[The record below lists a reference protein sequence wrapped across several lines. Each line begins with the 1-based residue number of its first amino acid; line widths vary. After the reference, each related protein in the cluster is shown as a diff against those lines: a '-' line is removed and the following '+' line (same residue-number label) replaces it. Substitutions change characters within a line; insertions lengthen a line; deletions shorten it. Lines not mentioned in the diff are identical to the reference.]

1 MADKRKGRQTP
12 TESFALPYSE
22 TLGLE
27 AAKLYNT
34 TGKTAQEWQELI
46 LCDMMAVNEEGLWT
60 HTKYGYSVPRRNGKN
75 EVVVMRELY
84 GLTNGEDIAHTAHR
98 TSTSHSAWER
108 LCEALAE
115 TGLEEGKDYKTVKQ
129 FGLER
134 IIMKGKGGGRISFRT
149 RSSKGGLGE
158 GFDLLVIDEAQEY
171 TDDQESALKYVVT
184 SSKNPQTIFCGT
196 PPTVVSSGTVFQ
208 KFRESILAGE
218 AKNSGWAEWSVESMT
233 DPNDEEAWYRTN
245 PSLGTVFTKRSVA
258 DEIGPDTVDFN
269 VQRLG
274 LWIRYNLKSAITEKE
289 WNALEVPKL
298 PKLVGD
304 IYAAVKFS
312 RDSTTVSLSVAVKT
326 SGKKVFVESVD
337 CRSARDGGAWLI
349 SYLRDMEPRKIVV
362 DGANGS
368 QKILADG
375 LKIAKVRNV
384 ILPAVSE
391 VIVANSLFEQ
401 GVFGGE
407 ICHAGQP
414 SLAQSVSNTEHRAI
428 GSSGGFGYRT
438 IKDAV
443 DVTLVE
449 SVALA
454 YWACH
459 EDKPRRKQKIS
470 Y

>member
-1 MADKRKGRQTP
+1 M
-12 TESFALPYSE
+12 
-22 TLGLE
+22 
-27 AAKLYNT
+27 
-34 TGKTAQEWQELI
+34 
-46 LCDMMAVNEEGLWT
+46 
-60 HTKYGYSVPRRNGKN
+60 
-75 EVVVMRELY
+75 
-84 GLTNGEDIAHTAHR
+84 
-98 TSTSHSAWER
+98 
-108 LCEALAE
+108 
-115 TGLEEGKDYKTVKQ
+115 
-129 FGLER
+129 
-134 IIMKGKGGGRISFRT
+134 
-149 RSSKGGLGE
+149 
-158 GFDLLVIDEAQEY
+158 
-171 TDDQESALKYVVT
+171 
-184 SSKNPQTIFCGT
+184 
-196 PPTVVSSGTVFQ
+196 
-208 KFRESILAGE
+208 
-218 AKNSGWAEWSVESMT
+218 
-233 DPNDEEAWYRTN
+233 
-245 PSLGTVFTKRSVA
+245 
-258 DEIGPDTVDFN
+258 
-269 VQRLG
+269 QRLG
-274 LWIRYNLKSAITEKE
+274 LWIRYNLKPAITEKE

-414 SLAQSVSNTEHRAI
+414 SLAQSVSNCEHRAI

-438 IKDAV
+438 IKDTV

>member
-1 MADKRKGRQTP
+1 MCSSDLP

-84 GLTNGEDIAHTAHR
+84 GLTNGEEIAHTAHR

-196 PPTVVSSGTVFQ
+196 PPTVVSSGT
-208 KFRESILAGE
+208 
-218 AKNSGWAEWSVESMT
+218 
-233 DPNDEEAWYRTN
+233 
-245 PSLGTVFTKRSVA
+245 
-258 DEIGPDTVDFN
+258 EIG
-269 VQRLG
+269 RA
-274 LWIRYNLKSAITEKE
+274 S
-289 WNALEVPKL
+289 
-298 PKLVGD
+298 
-304 IYAAVKFS
+304 
-312 RDSTTVSLSVAVKT
+312 
-326 SGKKVFVESVD
+326 
-337 CRSARDGGAWLI
+337 CRER
-349 SYLRDMEPRKIVV
+349 V
-362 DGANGS
+362 
-368 QKILADG
+368 
-375 LKIAKVRNV
+375 
-384 ILPAVSE
+384 
-391 VIVANSLFEQ
+391 
-401 GVFGGE
+401 
-407 ICHAGQP
+407 
-414 SLAQSVSNTEHRAI
+414 
-428 GSSGGFGYRT
+428 
-438 IKDAV
+438 
-443 DVTLVE
+443 
-449 SVALA
+449 
-454 YWACH
+454 
-459 EDKPRRKQKIS
+459 
-470 Y
+470 